1 MKKIG
6 VVENEMIIAESI
18 CLTLRKLNYEVVGPA
33 LNCDDAIHMLA
44 DDTPDLIILDR
55 NLNDV
60 RDGIE
65 LGDFVNK
72 HYGIPIVILT
82 ANSDIQ
88 TIERAKPMRPAA
100 YLVKPFKKEELLSS
114 IEIALSNHQRSG
126 VKLDFQ
132 SAVFEERL
140 KRTYEI
146 TDREFEIISLVA
158 KGKRQ
163 KEIGQLL
170 EISEATV
177 KRHLSNIY
185 LKVGVKSS
193 IEMLN
198 KFQEN

>member
-44 DDTPDLIILDR
+44 DDTPDLIILDL

>member
-6 VVENEMIIAESI
+6 VVEDEMIIAESI

-33 LNCDDAIHMLA
+33 LNCDDAIKMLA
-44 DDTPDLIILDR
+44 DDTPDLIILDL

-100 YLVKPFKKEELLSS
+100 YLVKPFNKEELLSS

-126 VKLDFQ
+126 VILDFQ
-132 SAVFEERL
+132 SSVFEERL
-140 KRTYEI
+140 KRTFEI
-146 TDREFEIISLVA
+146 THREYEIISLVA

-163 KEIGQLL
+163 KDIGQLL
-170 EISEATV
+170 EISDATV

-185 LKVGVKSS
+185 LKVGVNSS